1 MTSPL
6 LPPVAAEVTAE
17 AVEDLS
23 ARLRK
28 KLDAAVEGC
37 GERAEAGEGR
47 SVTVRFGEDAVV
59 TLRPG
64 PSGVVA
70 EAAQAV
76 CTCLLAPRCLH
87 RAAALTA
94 APVADAW
101 PWPGEV
107 ADGGPDAGAGEG
119 IPAAEAAPDS
129 SGPGPDGAPDA
140 ALTPGGGPSPC
151 GAGPL
156 PALPPF
162 PGLRPDPLRSIAARA
177 ICSPAGV

>member
-17 AVEDLS
+17 AVEALS

-37 GERAEAGEGR
+37 RDGAEAGAEGGVVV
-47 SVTVRFGEDAVV
+47 SFGEDAVV

-64 PSGVVA
+64 ASGVVE
-70 EAAQAV
+70 EAGQAV

-87 RAAALTA
+87 RAAVLTA
-94 APVADAW
+94 SPLAEAS
-101 PWPGEV
+101 PWPGEGEGE
-107 ADGGPDAGAGEG
+107 AGGPDAGTASD
-119 IPAAEAAPDS
+119 AER
-129 SGPGPDGAPDA
+129 PGPP
-140 ALTPGGGPSPC
+140 PC
-151 GAGPL
+151 GAAPL

-162 PGLRPDPLRSIAARA
+162 PGLRPDPDTDPAA
-177 ICSPAGV
+177 GQE